1 MFHEKNRKL
10 KSEPISGIK
19 IINTGYGLMLCSEDN
34 EKKNK
39 VSSKSGDIETYK
51 PSQLSLNQTDKND

>member
-10 KSEPISGIK
+10 KSEPISSIK

>member
-1 MFHEKNRKL
+1 
-10 KSEPISGIK
+10 
-19 IINTGYGLMLCSEDN
+19 MLCSEDN

-51 PSQLSLNQTDKND
+51 PSQLSPNQTDKND